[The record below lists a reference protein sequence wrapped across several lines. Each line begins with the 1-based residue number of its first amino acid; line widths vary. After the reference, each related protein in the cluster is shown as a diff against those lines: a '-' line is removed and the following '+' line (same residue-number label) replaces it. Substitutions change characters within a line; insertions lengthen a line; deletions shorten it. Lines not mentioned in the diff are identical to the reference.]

1 MREQRWAGLDG
12 LRAVAIVAVL
22 GTHFGFFGP
31 IAVIGVDLFFVISGF
46 LITWLLLRE
55 RTGSGSVALGAFWT
69 RRALRL
75 LPALACA
82 MAFACAMATMASPAL
97 RHETMSGLP
106 WVTFYLANWHMAA
119 HGGQGLGLL
128 AHTWSLSIE
137 EQFYLFWPLIV
148 TLVAYKAIRSR
159 HAVAVILGI
168 LAATDMVYFFWAM
181 NHWGG
186 AYYRTDTH
194 AMGLLA
200 GCALAFVVNHD
211 GRVPVLGGEW
221 ERRAQAAATGA
232 LVIFAVLC
240 VSQRGRPIMMVGGT
254 LASIILVTGIV
265 LAPMG
270 TLTRLLS
277 TRGPVWIGRRS
288 YGIYLYHYPLAL
300 VFVGAHRFHGIES
313 AGAVAICIAASLLL
327 AAASYRWIELP
338 FLRLKSRVAPGSKN
352 AMPVVPDTR
361 AVSPLSPTSA
371 LSGASSQ

>member
-55 RTGSGSVALGAFWT
+55 RAGSGSVALRAFWT

-82 MAFACAMATMASPAL
+82 VVFACLIAPMASPAL
-97 RHETMSGLP
+97 RHETVSGLP
-106 WVTFYLANWHMAA
+106 WVTFYMGNWHMAA
-119 HGGQGLGLL
+119 EGGQGLGLL
-128 AHTWSLSIE
+128 AQTWSLSIE
-137 EQFYLFWPLIV
+137 EQFYLLWPLIV
-148 TLVAYKAIRSR
+148 ILVAYKAIRSR
-159 HAVAVILGI
+159 HAMAVILGV
-168 LAATDMVYFFWAM
+168 LAATDLVYFFWAM

-200 GCALAFVVNHD
+200 GCALAFVVSHD
-211 GRVPVLGGEW
+211 GRAPVLDGEW
-221 ERRAQAAATGA
+221 ARRAQMAATAA

-270 TLTRLLS
+270 TLPRLLS

-288 YGIYLYHYPLAL
+288 YGVYLYHYPLAL
-300 VFVGAHRFHGIES
+300 VFVQAHRFHGIENT
-313 AGAVAICIAASLLL
+313 GAVAICVAASLLL
-327 AAASYRWIELP
+327 AAASYRWVELP
-338 FLRLKSRVAPGSKN
+338 FLRLKSRVASGSRT
-352 AMPVVPDTR
+352 ATPVVSDAR
-361 AVSPLSPTSA
+361 AVSPLSPT
-371 LSGASSQ
+371 